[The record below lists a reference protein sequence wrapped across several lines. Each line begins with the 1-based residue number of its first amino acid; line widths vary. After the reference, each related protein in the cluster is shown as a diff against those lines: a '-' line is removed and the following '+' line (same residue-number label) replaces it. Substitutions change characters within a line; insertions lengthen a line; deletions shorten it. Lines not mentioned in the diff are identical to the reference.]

1 MSRRPAQPF
10 LLFLFGGLLLATALP
25 TDAATLTLSQQPLFL
40 TEGVAPNIMVT
51 IDNSNSMRWSFA
63 PDGMNPTT
71 GATYNGYSADQVR
84 TSRRAKSSTFN
95 PLYYNPNVTY
105 QAPYNVLYS
114 NAVTTYTPLTTSFT
128 AAYVNG
134 FKSAKGSLDLSSAYK
149 VSWEYDTAR
158 ATTDSTYWT
167 YTGYTSYSSPDKV
180 YYLAANPSSDFSSS
194 STTSSTSSSTSV
206 SGSTTST
213 GKSASLTGGGTY
225 TVTAKS
231 NSCTATIT
239 NPKSTTGSTTT
250 NSDGS
255 TSSTTT
261 AVSYSS
267 ANCSYTTSGKTT
279 TYTVTSTATTTLT
292 TTTTY
297 PDRTKA
303 AVPAYYYVY
312 NTALSGCSSNVND
325 DNCYKLV
332 TVSSTSGSNG
342 SDERQNF
349 ANWYSFYRN
358 RELATQSGAN
368 LAFVSLPENTRLSW
382 QALGTSD
389 TCITS
394 SSYLSSYNCR
404 GLSNTSTSY
413 YDNRLGT
420 FSGAHRAKFFE
431 WLGDIYFN
439 QGTPLL
445 DAVDRV
451 GSLLSVTGKYSPYAY
466 AIGSSETPLYS
477 CRASYS
483 ITLTDGIWNTAGSHG
498 DWDSTSRTLPDG
510 QTYSARAPYKDSASN
525 TLADLAF
532 KYWATDAQPNIAN
545 NVSTYIA
552 ESNSNATTQYWNPK
566 NDPATWQHMV
576 SYFVGLGLTTSL
588 TNPAWGGDTY
598 SGDYSKL
605 AAGTLSW
612 PAASSGSA
620 NNVYD
625 LWHAAI
631 DSRGEFFSVDSPDDL
646 VSALQNVVNRI
657 SQREDSGA
665 APALVSSPLLNA
677 DSSTADSELYS
688 YTPKFASTDWS
699 GDLIKY
705 LQNTANGS
713 QTSVWS
719 AQNLMDSTYGSGNSA
734 WSTRTVKMAGSTAGT
749 LKDFTWSN
757 LSSAQQTTLNKT
769 LASVTDSNGEKR
781 VAYLRGDRSN
791 EGTLFRTRSTVL
803 GDIIDSSPVLV
814 GPPSRLASLMN
825 ATISSTDT
833 SYTTFK
839 STWSA
844 RPTRLYVGANDGMLH
859 AFDADGKEVFA
870 YVPSAVI
877 GNLYR
882 LTDSD
887 YTSATHQYY
896 VDGSPVTADVYYDN
910 AWHTVLVG
918 TLRGGGRALFALD
931 ITDPSNIKLLWEKSY
946 SDSDYS
952 ELGFTYSRPT
962 ISLLHNGN
970 WAVILGNGYN
980 GTNDKAVLYLMN
992 VKDGSLIK
1000 ALTVSDGKT
1009 TANGLATP
1017 RAADINGD
1025 LITDYVYAGDLHGN
1039 LWRFDLTSS
1048 GSLTSS
1054 TTASSFRVGF
1064 GGAPLYTATTTA
1076 GQAQPITSA
1085 PYLVKHSSGTGYLV
1099 IFGTGKYIES
1109 DDAAPNTT
1117 QIMGLYGI
1125 WDRQT
1130 AGEAAGSTPTLSRSK
1145 LQQQTITQSEVSTS
1159 FDNSGTAVTQT
1170 IRTVSDNAVTWYDSS
1185 GNVSTY
1191 GWYLDLPA
1199 TGEMVVNN
1207 PYATSGVLLAS
1218 TLTPNEDPC
1227 ADGVTTW
1234 LMALNPYT
1242 GGATEFA
1249 TLDLNND
1256 GVVDDNDLYNGGVV
1270 SALQMSG
1277 LKGGF
1282 TVGSTS
1288 ASSSNINAC
1297 GSDGCVSVA
1306 TSGSSSGRQNW
1317 LNIKEQ
1323 E

>member
-1 MSRRPAQPF
+1 MNRRLALPWLPALLGA
-10 LLFLFGGLLLATALP
+10 LLFATANP

-51 IDNSNSMRWSFA
+51 LDNSNSMRWSFA
-63 PDGMNPTT
+63 PDGLNPTT
-71 GATYNGYSADQVR
+71 GATYNGYTAEQVR

-105 QAPYNVLYS
+105 QAPYSVTYS
-114 NAVTTYTPLTTSFT
+114 NGSMTYTPLTTSFT

-134 FKSAKGSLDLSSAYK
+134 FKTSKGSLDLSSAYM

-167 YTGYTSYSSPDKV
+167 YTGYTSYSGTGKV
-180 YYLAANPSSDFSSS
+180 YYLAANPSADFGS
-194 STTSSTSSSTSV
+194 STTSSSSST
-206 SGSTTST
+206 GTST
-213 GKSASLTGGGTY
+213 VTSNVSYSTSAS
-225 TVTAKS
+225 
-231 NSCTATIT
+231 SCPANIS
-239 NPKSTTGSTTT
+239 ST
-250 NSDGS
+250 GS
-255 TSSTTT
+255 TSSTSSTSNGVTT
-261 AVSYSS
+261 
-267 ANCSYTTSGKTT
+267 TTS
-279 TYTVTSTATTTLT
+279 T
-292 TTTTY
+292 TTTTSY
-297 PDRTKA
+297 SNIKCASSGNGNNKKYTVTVTTTSTPVTTTTVKTSDRTTT

-312 NTALSGCSSNVND
+312 DSSLSGCTASTND
-325 DNCYKLV
+325 DSCYKLV
-332 TVSSTSGSNG
+332 NVSSTSSPSGG
-342 SDERQNF
+342 DERQNF

-368 LAFVSLPENTRLSW
+368 IAFASLPDNARLSW

-394 SSYLSSYNCR
+394 STYTSSYNCR
-404 GLSNTSTSY
+404 GLSNTSTTY

-420 FSGAHRAKFFE
+420 FSGTHRAQFFE

-445 DAVDRV
+445 AAVDRV
-451 GSLLSVTGKYSPYAY
+451 GALLSLTGKYSPYAY
-466 AIGSSETPLYS
+466 SIGSSETPLYS
-477 CRASYS
+477 CRASYG

-498 DWDSTSRTLPDG
+498 EYDNATQTLPDG
-510 QTYSARAPYKDSASN
+510 QSYTPRAPYKDSTSN

-545 NVSTYIA
+545 EVPAYVA

-598 SGDYSKL
+598 SGDYDKL
-605 AAGTLSW
+605 VAGTLNW

-631 DSRGEFFSVDSPDDL
+631 DSRGEFFSVDSPGEL
-646 VSALQNVVNRI
+646 VEALQNVVNRI

-665 APALVSSPLLNA
+665 SPALTSSPLLDS
-677 DSSTADSELYS
+677 DSSTTDSALYS
-688 YTPKFASTDWS
+688 YTPKFNSADWS

-705 LQNTANGS
+705 QQDTTAGT
-713 QTSVWS
+713 QTEVWS
-719 AQNLMDSTYGSGNSA
+719 AKDELDAIYGSGNSA
-734 WSTRTVKMAGSTAGT
+734 YSTRVVKMASSGSTTG

-757 LSSAQQTTLNKT
+757 LSSAQQITLNKT
-769 LASVTDSNGEKR
+769 YAGVIDSNGEKR
-781 VAYLRGDRSN
+781 VAFLRGDRSN
-791 EGTLFRTRSTVL
+791 EGSLFRTRSSVL

-814 GPPSRLASLMN
+814 GAPNRLSSLMN
-825 ATISSTDT
+825 ATLGSTDT

-839 STWSA
+839 NTWSA
-844 RPTRLYVGANDGMLH
+844 RATRIYVGANDGMLH
-859 AFDADGKEVFA
+859 AFDGDGKEVFA
-870 YVPSAVI
+870 YVPSEVI
-877 GNLYR
+877 SNLYK
-882 LTDSD
+882 LSDSS
-887 YTSATHQYY
+887 YTSKTHQYY
-896 VDGSPVTADVYYDN
+896 VDGSPVTADVYFSG

-931 ITDPSNIKLLWEKSY
+931 ITDPANIKLLWEKSY

-952 ELGFTYSRPT
+952 ELGYTYSRPT
-962 ISLLHNGN
+962 ISLLHNGT

-980 GTNDKAVLYLMN
+980 GANDKAVLYLMD
-992 VKDGSLIK
+992 VKDGSLIN
-1000 ALTVSDGKT
+1000 ALTASDGTT

-1025 LITDYVYAGDLHGN
+1025 LVTDYVYAGDLHGN
-1039 LWRFDLTSS
+1039 LWRFDLIGA
-1048 GSLTSS
+1048 GSLTAS
-1054 TTASSFRVGF
+1054 TTAGSFKVSF
-1064 GGAPLYTATTTA
+1064 GGTPLYTATTA
-1076 GQAQPITSA
+1076 SGQVQPITTA

-1099 IFGTGKYIES
+1099 EFGTGKYIES
-1109 DDAAPNTT
+1109 DDADPNTT
-1117 QIMGLYGI
+1117 KAMSLYGI

-1130 AGEAAGSTPTLSRSK
+1130 AGESTSSTPTLSRSK
-1145 LQQQTITQSEVSTS
+1145 LQQQTISTSEVTAS

-1170 IRTVSDNAVTWYDSS
+1170 VRTVSDNDVTWYDSS
-1185 GNVSTY
+1185 GNVSKY
-1191 GWYLDLPA
+1191 GWYLDLPS

-1207 PYATSGVLLAS
+1207 PYVTAGVLLTS

-1234 LMALNPYT
+1234 LMTLDPYT
-1242 GGATEFA
+1242 GGATDFT
-1249 TLDLNND
+1249 TLDLNKD
-1256 GVVDDNDLYNGGVV
+1256 GVVDDSDLYNSSVV
-1270 SALQMSG
+1270 SGIQMNG

-1282 TVGSTS
+1282 TLSNTSSTS
-1288 ASSSNINAC
+1288 SDVNVC
-1297 GSDGCVSVA
+1297 GSNGCVDVA
-1306 TSGSSSGRQNW
+1306 TSSAASGRRNW